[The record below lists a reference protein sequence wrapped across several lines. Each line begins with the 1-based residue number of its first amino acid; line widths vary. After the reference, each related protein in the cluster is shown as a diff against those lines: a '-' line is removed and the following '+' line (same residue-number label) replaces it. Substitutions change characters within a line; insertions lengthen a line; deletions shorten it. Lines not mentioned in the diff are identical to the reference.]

1 MRPLSSSPAPL
12 PGAPTLLQRLP
23 GAAEAVLPVRLP
35 TAARAARAGA
45 QRDRDAAGRAA
56 PEADGAGYAPL
67 ARVSIAAVGIV
78 TPGRRCS
85 SLHTN
90 PACKPTP
97 SGKYPACIHV
107 LPCQV
112 PTEPPTEPDP
122 RGRLE
127 RHVPPSRV
135 RPPPAGSTA
144 PRPAWRSGGEC
155 ENSSAP
161 SAGATKSRHDHSSTG
176 VGVPG
181 GTAMRFDVGD
191 RVLVH
196 QQLVDSQQMHDA
208 QQVCELVRAY
218 VRPAGYD
225 RPSMPTCPHTYLLRR
240 TIAAWRRPMC
250 PPTPPACSPI
260 GSREARGAARSNDP
274 RPLGPCASAG
284 RVQWLWASRHARER
298 RLGGPATAS
307 ALELV
312 ASIEPLLAIHH
323 PDGRTLLGVHPVA
336 HPGGA
341 PPACSRSTSSRSPT
355 PCGTKT
361 TAGSTTA
368 STTAAWRRPMVSA
381 PAPPPVAPPC
391 SPRRSSG
398 AGATARCNLPPC
410 RACRARRHLRRCR
423 RPDLSRRTL
432 AASSPQCAWSATQ
445 ARRGPTSRAHPWFL
459 VAGG

>member
-1 MRPLSSSPAPL
+1 MRPLSPAPAPL
-12 PGAPTLLQRLP
+12 PGALTLLQRLP

-323 PDGRTLLGVHPVA
+323 PIP
-336 HPGGA
+336 
-341 PPACSRSTSSRSPT
+341 
-355 PCGTKT
+355 
-361 TAGSTTA
+361 
-368 STTAAWRRPMVSA
+368 
-381 PAPPPVAPPC
+381 
-391 SPRRSSG
+391 
-398 AGATARCNLPPC
+398 
-410 RACRARRHLRRCR
+410 
-423 RPDLSRRTL
+423 
-432 AASSPQCAWSATQ
+432 
-445 ARRGPTSRAHPWFL
+445 
-459 VAGG
+459 

>member
-1 MRPLSSSPAPL
+1 
-12 PGAPTLLQRLP
+12 
-23 GAAEAVLPVRLP
+23 
-35 TAARAARAGA
+35 
-45 QRDRDAAGRAA
+45 
-56 PEADGAGYAPL
+56 
-67 ARVSIAAVGIV
+67 
-78 TPGRRCS
+78 
-85 SLHTN
+85 
-90 PACKPTP
+90 
-97 SGKYPACIHV
+97 
-107 LPCQV
+107 
-112 PTEPPTEPDP
+112 
-122 RGRLE
+122 
-127 RHVPPSRV
+127 
-135 RPPPAGSTA
+135 
-144 PRPAWRSGGEC
+144 
-155 ENSSAP
+155 
-161 SAGATKSRHDHSSTG
+161 
-176 VGVPG
+176 
-181 GTAMRFDVGD
+181 MRFDVGD

-391 SPRRSSG
+391 SPRPSSG

-410 RACRARRHLRRCR
+410 RACRARHHLRRCR